1 LRRLIVTADDF
12 GLAVEVNEAVEAAHR
27 DGILTGASLMVGAP
41 AAADAV
47 ARARRLPAL
56 KVGLHVVLVSG
67 RPVLPPEA
75 VPDLVGPDGAFR
87 DDMARAG
94 IAFFFRPTV
103 RRQLAAEIRAQF
115 ARFAATGLALDH
127 ADAHRHFHLHPTVA
141 GLIARI
147 GRDHGLTA
155 IRLPREPWAVLRR
168 AEPGGPGRL
177 AARLI
182 APWVA
187 LLGWRLRR
195 AGLATNDQVFGI
207 TWTGAMTEARWL
219 ALLPHLPPGVS
230 EFYCHPAVAQPAA
243 FRHSMPAY
251 RPVEEFRALIS
262 PAVRAAIADAGIE
275 LTCFGALAR
284 PR

>member
-1 LRRLIVTADDF
+1 MRRLIVTADDF
-12 GLAVEVNEAVEAAHR
+12 GLAVEVNQAVEAAHR
-27 DGILTGASLMVGAP
+27 DGILTGASLMVGA
-41 AAADAV
+41 AAAEDAV
-47 ARARRLPAL
+47 RRARLLPSL
-56 KVGLHVVLVSG
+56 KVGLHVVLVDG

-75 VPDLVGPDGAFR
+75 IPDLVAADGTFR
-87 DDMARAG
+87 DDMVRAG
-94 IAFFFRPTV
+94 INFFFRPRV

-115 ARFAATGLALDH
+115 ACFAATGLALDH
-127 ADAHRHFHLHPTVA
+127 ANAHRHFHLHPTVA

-147 GRDHGLTA
+147 GREHGLTA
-155 IRLPREPWAVLRR
+155 IRLPREPGAVLQR

-187 LLGWRLRR
+187 LLRWRLRR
-195 AGLATNDQVFGI
+195 AGLATNDHVFGI

-230 EFYCHPAVAQPAA
+230 ELYCHPALEQAPA
-243 FRHSMPAY
+243 FRRSMPGY
-251 RPVEEFRALIS
+251 RPVDEYRALVS

-275 LTCFGALAR
+275 LTWFGAL
-284 PR
+284 PRRQ